1 MSKKIT
7 ISAIIASLIIGSL
20 IALAGSQGS
29 AQLNGWS
36 LFAVC
41 ASVSYLLH
49 WLIFIPSY
57 SFQTE
62 HYFDLTG
69 SISYLMAISL
79 CFMLNPSSD
88 PRDLIIGSL
97 IVIWAIRLGTFL
109 FTRVRKDGKDK
120 RFTVMKTQFTW
131 FLMTWTLGGLWVFI
145 TMAAGL
151 AAITSNETVALGW
164 LTLIGVCLWLFGFTI
179 EVIADKQ
186 KRDFKK
192 NPTRENEFITTGL
205 WAWSRH
211 PNYFGEIVLWIGIA
225 LIALPALSGWQLAT
239 LISPIFVYIL
249 LTKISGVP
257 LLENRALKKW
267 GSDLDYTSY
276 LERTPKI
283 MLKKPKINKKEKHD

>member
-7 ISAIIASLIIGSL
+7 IPSIIASLIIGFL

-29 AQLNGWS
+29 VEFNGWP

-97 IVIWAIRLGTFL
+97 IAIWAIRLGTFL
-109 FTRVRKDGKDK
+109 FTRVKKDGKDK
-120 RFTVMKTQFTW
+120 RFTVMKTQFIW
-131 FLMTWTLGGLWVFI
+131 YLMTWTIGGLWVFI

-151 AAITSNETVALGW
+151 AAITSNETIALSW
-164 LTLIGVCLWLFGFTI
+164 PALIGVCLWLLGFTI

-192 NPTRENEFITTGL
+192 NPTKENEFITTGL

-283 MLKKPKINKKEKHD
+283 MLKKPKINKKEKT

>member
-7 ISAIIASLIIGSL
+7 IPTIIASLMIGYL
-20 IALAGSQGS
+20 IALAGSQS
-29 AQLNGWS
+29 SVEFNGWP
-36 LFAVC
+36 LFTIC

-57 SFQTE
+57 HFQTE

-69 SISYLMAISL
+69 SISYLAAITIS
-79 CFMLNPSSD
+79 FTLNPSSD

-97 IVIWAIRLGTFL
+97 IAIWAIRLGTFL
-109 FTRVRKDGKDK
+109 FMRVKIDGKDK
-120 RFTVMKTQFTW
+120 RFTVMKTEFVW
-131 FLMTWTLGGLWVFI
+131 YLMTWTLGGLWVFI

-151 AAITSNETVALGW
+151 AAITSYKTVALSW
-164 LTLIGVCLWLFGFTI
+164 PALIGVCLWIFGFMI
-179 EVIADKQ
+179 EIIADKQ

-192 NPTRENEFITTGL
+192 DPDKKNEFITTGL

-239 LISPIFVYIL
+239 LISPIFVYVL
-249 LTKISGVP
+249 LTKISGIP

-267 GSDLDYTSY
+267 GSDPDYTSY
-276 LERTPKI
+276 LERTPKLI
-283 MLKKPKINKKEKHD
+283 LKKPNA

>member
-7 ISAIIASLIIGSL
+7 ISAIIASLIIGYL

-29 AQLNGWS
+29 VQLNGWP

-41 ASVSYLLH
+41 ASVSYLMH

-88 PRDLIIGSL
+88 PRDLIIGLL

-109 FTRVRKDGKDK
+109 FTRVKKDGMYK
-120 RFTVMKTQFTW
+120 RFTVMKTQFIW
-131 FLMTWTLGGLWVFI
+131 YLMTWTIGGLWVFI

-151 AAITSNETVALGW
+151 AAITSNETVALSW
-164 LTLIGVCLWLFGFTI
+164 PALIGVCLWLLGFTI

-192 NPTRENEFITTGL
+192 NPTKENEFITTGL

-283 MLKKPKINKKEKHD
+283 MLKKPKMNKKEKA

>member
-7 ISAIIASLIIGSL
+7 IPAIIASLIIGFL
-20 IALAGSQGS
+20 MALAGSQGS
-29 AQLNGWS
+29 VEFNGWP

-69 SISYLMAISL
+69 SISYLMAVSIG
-79 CFMLNPSSD
+79 FILNPSSD

-109 FTRVRKDGKDK
+109 FMRVKIDGKDK
-120 RFTVMKTQFTW
+120 RFTVMKTEFVW
-131 FLMTWTLGGLWVFI
+131 YFMTWTIGGFWVFI

-151 AAITSNETVALGW
+151 AAITSNETIALGW
-164 LTLIGVCLWLFGFTI
+164 LALIGVCLWLLGFTI

-192 NPTRENEFITTGL
+192 NPTKENEFITTGL

-283 MLKKPKINKKEKHD
+283 MLKKPKINKKEKT